1 MVSGG
6 LIRRFSRPKSFRCGL
21 SAPVRAAAVISLLG
35 FLAFLLLLT
44 ALPSAP
50 AYAGT
55 PIQGPAQTD
64 YLQDVRGAA
73 LGEVDARRDVAQVAP
88 VEVHSALEEA
98 AQQHALYLLL
108 NSDQWGEEG
117 FSAHV
122 EDSGLPGFYATG
134 LGERVDLAGYPHT
147 YVMEDVLRLT
157 SDADYDGESPWPV
170 EKVVGKWIDAP
181 FHRRT
186 VLGESVE
193 EVGFGY
199 ATDGYLTS
207 TYWLRAVTSWLLP
220 TPARCSPTRRTAS
233 RMSLWSGTGG
243 SILRPSQT
251 SPTPMT
257 TPAVIP

>member
-1 MVSGG
+1 MIRRPPRSTQSRSSAASDVYKRQIYRRVAVFVWMILRSTHLCRSAHVCLRATCLCRATCSVGENVEWWGPTLGKGSFGVLMVSGG

-55 PIQGPAQTD
+55 PIQGPAQAG
-64 YLQDVRGAA
+64 YLQDMRDAA
-73 LGEVDARRDVAQVAP
+73 LVEVDARRDVAQVAP
-88 VEVHSALEEA
+88 VE
-98 AQQHALYLLL
+98 
-108 NSDQWGEEG
+108 G
-117 FSAHV
+117 
-122 EDSGLPGFYATG
+122 
-134 LGERVDLAGYPHT
+134 
-147 YVMEDVLRLT
+147 
-157 SDADYDGESPWPV
+157 
-170 EKVVGKWIDAP
+170 
-181 FHRRT
+181 HRR
-186 VLGESVE
+186 
-193 EVGFGY
+193 
-199 ATDGYLTS
+199 
-207 TYWLRAVTSWLLP
+207 RK
-220 TPARCSPTRRTAS
+220 RQAS